1 MKTCIKC
8 GHAITE
14 NTEYCPSCGADQRLA
29 KRPPERKDDTFLKVL
44 CILTIT
50 GASISLL
57 SAAVTMG
64 DIAIDNVF
72 RILQILAVLV
82 AIGKMTGAILMFQKR
97 LNGLY
102 IYTVAA
108 IINIG
113 LSAWMTF
120 SMASIVTTEGLPE
133 GVLILSFIFALAI
146 SAAFL
151 IMYWLKINRG
161 QLS

>member
-8 GHAITE
+8 GHAISE
-14 NTEYCPSCGADQRLA
+14 NTEYCPSCGADQRFA
-29 KRPPERKDDTFLKVL
+29 KSLPERKDDTFLKVL

-57 SAAVTMG
+57 SAALTMG
-64 DIAIDNVF
+64 EIAIDNVF

-82 AIGKMTGAILMFQKR
+82 AIGKMTGAILMLQKR
-97 LNGLY
+97 LTGLY

-108 IINIG
+108 VTNIG
-113 LSAWMTF
+113 LSAWTAF
-120 SMASIVTTEGLPE
+120 GMASIATTESLPE
-133 GVLILSFIFALAI
+133 GLLVLSFIFALAI
-146 SAAFL
+146 SVAFL
-151 IMYWLKINRG
+151 VMYWLKVNRG

>member
-8 GHAITE
+8 GHAISE
-14 NTEYCPSCGADQRLA
+14 NTEYCPSCGAGQQFTKLT
-29 KRPPERKDDTFLKVL
+29 PVRKDDTFLKVL

-50 GASISLL
+50 GASISLF
-57 SAAVTMG
+57 SAALTMG

-72 RILQILAVLV
+72 RILQILSVLV
-82 AIGKMTGAILMFQKR
+82 AIGKMTGAILMLQKR

-102 IYTVAA
+102 IYTIAA

-120 SMASIVTTEGLPE
+120 GMVSIATTENLPE
-133 GVLILSFIFALAI
+133 GLLILSFIFALAI
-146 SAAFL
+146 SAAFVV
-151 IMYWLKINRG
+151 MYWLPINKN